1 MVEEIIT
8 ALSRIK
14 WLFVIARNSSFTY
27 KGQAVDVK
35 QVGRELGVRYV
46 LEGSVRKGGNR
57 VRITAQ
63 LIDATNGAHLWA
75 DRFDGS
81 LEEVFEL
88 QDKVAIS
95 VAGVIEP
102 TLRQSEIERARR
114 KRPDSL
120 DAYDLY
126 LRALPDAFATM
137 PEDADKALALLGKAI
152 ELEPDFAAAHAIIV
166 FCHEQRYLRG
176 GMQEETRIAEPG
188 GICVSAR
195 VQEDSVGKLEL
206 AFEDI
211 GEQQLK
217 NIARPVRVYR
227 IRLEAPVFESRGT
240 LLPLPDKPSV
250 AVLPFTNMSG
260 AQEQEY
266 LADGM
271 AEDIITAL
279 SRYPSLFVIARNS
292 CFTYKGRAVDVRQI
306 GRELGVRYVLEGS
319 MRKAGNR
326 VRLTAQLVEAE
337 TGKHVWAE
345 RYDRDLADIF
355 VLQDDITEA
364 VTIAVAPAIAHAEQ
378 QRAVRKPPGSL
389 DAWAAYQR
397 GFWHWSKF
405 SADDNALAQKFFQQA
420 IDLDPT
426 FGGGYRGLAM
436 AQLVAAGG
444 FQTRNLAETLT
455 SAEALA
461 RRAVALDGAD
471 AEAHSTLGATL
482 CSRGDYEGALAE
494 AERALAISPNLA
506 GAHATL
512 GATRIFSGRPKEGL
526 AALKT
531 SIRLDPHDPT
541 LPSRLNRLALGRYF
555 SGEYEAA
562 VEAAKR
568 AIRLNPDY
576 PLPYRWLAAALG
588 QMGRT
593 AEAKETL
600 PTAIAV
606 APASFDMYVRGRV
619 PWMRPEDHAHMLEGL
634 RKAGWEG

>member
-1 MVEEIIT
+1 MTQSRRLAAILAADVAGYSRLIGEDEAGTLQAFKTIQAELFEPTVARHNGRLVKTTGDGFLVEFSSVVDALRCATEFQARMAEQNATACTDRRIEFRLGINVGDVVVEDGELFGDGVNVAVRLEGLAQPGGICVSARVQEDTAGKLDLALEDMGEQQLKNIARRVRVYRVATGRSAEAAKATSALPLPDKPSIAVLPFANMSGDSEQEFFADGIAEDMIT
-8 ALSRIK
+8 ALSRYPS
-14 WLFVIARNSSFTY
+14 LFVIARNSSFTF
-27 KGQAVDVK
+27 KGRTVDVK

-46 LEGSVRKGGNR
+46 LEGSLRKSGNHIR
-57 VRITAQ
+57 VT
-63 LIDATNGAHLWA
+63 T
-75 DRFDGS
+75 
-81 LEEVFEL
+81 
-88 QDKVAIS
+88 
-95 VAGVIEP
+95 
-102 TLRQSEIERARR
+102 
-114 KRPDSL
+114 
-120 DAYDLY
+120 
-126 LRALPDAFATM
+126 
-137 PEDADKALALLGKAI
+137 
-152 ELEPDFAAAHAIIV
+152 
-166 FCHEQRYLRG
+166 
-176 GMQEETRIAEPG
+176 
-188 GICVSAR
+188 
-195 VQEDSVGKLEL
+195 
-206 AFEDI
+206 
-211 GEQQLK
+211 
-217 NIARPVRVYR
+217 
-227 IRLEAPVFESRGT
+227 
-240 LLPLPDKPSV
+240 
-250 AVLPFTNMSG
+250 
-260 AQEQEY
+260 
-266 LADGM
+266 
-271 AEDIITAL
+271 
-279 SRYPSLFVIARNS
+279 
-292 CFTYKGRAVDVRQI
+292 
-306 GRELGVRYVLEGS
+306 
-319 MRKAGNR
+319 
-326 VRLTAQLVEAE
+326 QLVEAE

-378 QRAVRKPPGSL
+378 KRAVRKPPGNL

-482 CSRGDYEGALAE
+482 CSCGDYEGALAE

-506 GAHATL
+506 VAHATL
-512 GATRIFSGRPKEGL
+512 GATLIFSGRPKEGL
-526 AALKT
+526 AALET

-541 LPSRLNRLALGRYF
+541 LPSRLNRLALGLYF
-555 SGEYEAA
+555 SGEYEPA
-562 VEAAKR
+562 VKAAKR

-600 PTAIAV
+600 ATAIAV
-606 APASFDMYVRGRV
+606 APASFDVYVRGRV

-634 RKAGWEG
+634 RKAGWED